1 MREYREVMSP
11 VAHCLDELQ
20 GEQNAYMGNLLPN
33 LMVLR
38 GQLSRAAA
46 RTDLSYAK
54 PLAKTLL
61 DAFKKRFNN
70 LFHQDQLLVATA
82 VHPHWAFV
90 AIQTLVPQKV
100 QHVKKL
106 LVQELVTLT
115 VEPRVPATTST
126 TESGATQ
133 PESSHPGP
141 MDTDLI
147 VEFVLAGNN
156 PTPDVALQRREEELT
171 ELFERAVA
179 RWQRTPTAK
188 PLDPE
193 LFPIEYRQSWLSVF
207 LKYNTPLPSSAA
219 VERIFSTAGDIIRP
233 KRSCLSASNFEELV
247 FLKGNLHL
255 FDNDD

>member
-11 VAHCLDELQ
+11 VALCLDELQ
-20 GEQNAYMGNLLPN
+20 GEQNAYMGNLLPH

-46 RTDLSYAK
+46 RTDLSYAN
-54 PLAKTLL
+54 PLAKKLL
-61 DAFKKRFNN
+61 AAFKKRFNN

-115 VEPRVPATTST
+115 VEPRAATTST

-193 LFPIEYRQSWLSVF
+193 LFPIEYRQSWVSVF

-255 FDNDD
+255 FYDD